1 MNRFSSVLSGYI
13 AACAVGGLLGT
24 LVVALAP
31 GYEVFWARV
40 EAAPLRMALSLLVS
54 TLYVGFFLL
63 LSVWPAAL
71 ALGSV
76 AILLRISNWLYYA
89 LGGAVAGVAG
99 AWLITLNPDT
109 LLVEA
114 PFSPDTALT
123 NALIGTVMG
132 SVYWYIARYRQAR
145 RFFHDEQENLGRQE
159 KRAEESATEAFSQG
173 VSKQG
178 VSKDDEDVEKEA
190 NVEAVNAA
198 TAAHKKTANKA
209 KNANKRQ
216 TKAAHQGKKPHKGG
230 AHQEA
235 SQQSPSQ
242 QDQGTRQVRSK
253 KKAASEA
260 APPRKP
266 AKASNPISQAA
277 DRKTKGKAHN
287 KKTAKPTDSSADPM
301 APKSF
306 EDALAEKRGTMKVD

>member
-54 TLYVGFFLL
+54 TLYVGVFLL

-198 TAAHKKTANKA
+198 TAAHNKTANKA

-216 TKAAHQGKKPHKGG
+216 TKAADKVAKPH
-230 AHQEA
+230 
-235 SQQSPSQ
+235 
-242 QDQGTRQVRSK
+242 R
-253 KKAASEA
+253 A
-260 APPRKP
+260 APRKNSQKRQSLSGQSKSASSKPESSRKP
-266 AKASNPISQAA
+266 VKDNVSKPQAGKRTR
-277 DRKTKGKAHN
+277 DQSINKTK
-287 KKTAKPTDSSADPM
+287 
-301 APKSF
+301 
-306 EDALAEKRGTMKVD
+306 